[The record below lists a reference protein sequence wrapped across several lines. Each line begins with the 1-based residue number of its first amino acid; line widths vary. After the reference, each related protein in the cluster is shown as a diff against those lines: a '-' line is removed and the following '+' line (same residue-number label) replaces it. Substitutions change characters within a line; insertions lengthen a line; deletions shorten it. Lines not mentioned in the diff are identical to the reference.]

1 MEPKNMKH
9 LFGIIRLY
17 WLILC
22 ITYMVARPW
31 SYHPALGLA
40 SGLVVAVMCYLV
52 LRMVMAGM
60 KKAFMDMKNK

>member
-1 MEPKNMKH
+1 MKH
-9 LFGIIRLY
+9 LLGIIRLY

-40 SGLVVAVMCYLV
+40 SGLVVAVVCYLV
-52 LRMVMAGM
+52 LRVIMAGM
-60 KKAFMDMKNK
+60 KKAFMDMKSK